1 MTTQIDF
8 TLQNKVAVI
17 TGGAAGIGL
26 SIAKMFIE
34 KGAKVALLDRSEQV
48 EQVAQRL
55 NNAVGITCDVT
66 SADSVKRAVNSAIE
80 EFDRIDILVNCAGIV
95 ALAPAES
102 LSFDDWNKTLSVNLT
117 GTFLLC
123 QEVGRHMLQKGQGK
137 IINLASQ
144 AGVVA
149 LPEHIA
155 YCASK
160 AAVINM
166 TKVLALE
173 WAPKGLQINAISPTI
188 VMTDLGKQAWE
199 GEKGEKMKEQIP
211 ARRFAEPEEIAA
223 AAVFLASSASD
234 MINGHNLVID
244 GGYTIQ

>member
-1 MTTQIDF
+1 MKIDF
-8 TLQNKVAVI
+8 TLPNKVAVI

-34 KGAKVALLDRSEQV
+34 KGAKVALLDRSDKV
-48 EQVAQRL
+48 EQVAQQL
-55 NNAVGITCDVT
+55 NSAVGIECDVT
-66 SADSVKRAVNSAIE
+66 SEESVHRAVYSVLE
-80 EFDRIDILVNCAGIV
+80 EFDHIDILVNCAGIV

-102 LSFDDWNKTLSVNLT
+102 LPVDDWNKTLSVNLT

-123 QEVGRHMLQKGQGK
+123 QEVGRHMLQRKQGK

-144 AGVVA
+144 AGVIA
-149 LPEHIA
+149 LPEHVA
-155 YCASK
+155 YCATK
-160 AAVINM
+160 AGIISM
-166 TKVLALE
+166 TQVLALE

-199 GEKGEKMKEQIP
+199 GEKGEKMKAQIP

-223 AAVFLASSASD
+223 AAVFLASNASD

-244 GGYTIQ
+244 GGYSIQ

>member
-1 MTTQIDF
+1 MATQIDF
-8 TLQNKVAVI
+8 TLSNKVAVI

-26 SIAKMFIE
+26 SIAQMFIE

-48 EQVAQRL
+48 EQVAHRL
-55 NNAVGITCDVT
+55 NSAVGIWCDV
-66 SADSVKRAVNSAIE
+66 SSEESVKQAVHSVIE
-80 EFDRIDILVNCAGIV
+80 ELDRIDILVNCAGIV

-102 LSFDDWNKTLSVNLT
+102 LSLEDWNKTLSVNLT

-123 QEVGRHMLQKGQGK
+123 QQVGQHMLQRGQGK

-144 AGVVA
+144 AGIIA

-160 AAVINM
+160 AAIINM
-166 TKVLALE
+166 TKVMALE
-173 WAPKGLQINAISPTI
+173 WGPKGLQINAISPTI
-188 VMTDLGKQAWE
+188 VMTDLGKKAWE
-199 GEKGEKMKEQIP
+199 GEKGEQMKAQIP

-223 AAVFLASSASD
+223 AAVFLASAAAD

>member
-66 SADSVKRAVNSAIE
+66 STDSVKRAVNSAIE
-80 EFDRIDILVNCAGIV
+80 EFDRIDILINCAGIV

-102 LSFDDWNKTLSVNLT
+102 LSLDDWNKTLLVNLT

-123 QEVGRHMLQKGQGK
+123 QEVGRHMLQRGQGK

-173 WAPKGLQINAISPTI
+173 WGPKGLQINAISPTI

-223 AAVFLASSASD
+223 AAVFLASHASD

>member
-66 SADSVKRAVNSAIE
+66 SADSVKRAINSAIE

-102 LSFDDWNKTLSVNLT
+102 LSLDDWNKTLSVNLT

>member
-1 MTTQIDF
+1 MAMQIDF
-8 TLQNKVAVI
+8 TLPNKVAVI

-48 EQVAQRL
+48 EQVAQQL
-55 NNAVGITCDVT
+55 NSAVGIQCDI
-66 SADSVKRAVNSAIE
+66 SSEDSVKKAVHSVLE

-102 LSFDDWNKTLSVNLT
+102 LSLEDWNKTLSVNLT

-123 QEVGRHMLQKGQGK
+123 QEVGRHMLQRGQGK

-144 AGVVA
+144 AGVIA
-149 LPEHIA
+149 LPERIA
-155 YCASK
+155 YCATK
-160 AAVINM
+160 AGVIGM
-166 TKVLALE
+166 TQVLALE

-188 VMTDLGKQAWE
+188 VMTDLGKKAWE
-199 GEKGEKMKEQIP
+199 GEKGEKMKAQIP
-211 ARRFAEPEEIAA
+211 AQRFAEPEEIAA
-223 AAVFLASSASD
+223 AAVFLASNASD

-244 GGYTIQ
+244 GGYSIQ